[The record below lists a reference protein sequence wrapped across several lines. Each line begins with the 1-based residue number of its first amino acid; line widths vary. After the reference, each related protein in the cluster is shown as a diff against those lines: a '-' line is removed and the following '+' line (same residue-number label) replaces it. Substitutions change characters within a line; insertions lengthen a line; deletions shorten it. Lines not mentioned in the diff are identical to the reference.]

1 VILLSDH
8 VINNISFLV
17 SHSIFSLS
25 LIISSG
31 NIKTSGNIKIVSIK
45 HETELQLAT
54 DVLVIGGGPAAAW
67 AAWAAAAQGVS
78 VIAVDKGFLGTSGAA
93 AASGN
98 GIMAP
103 APEDWNTALWQRYR
117 AGQTLASLR
126 WIERVIEKTWLSLPM
141 VESWGYRFPK
151 ENGES
156 VRRSYYGPEY
166 MRVLRKTLLQ
176 VGVQILDQSPA
187 LELLLADDGSVAG
200 ARGVQRQQHRAYT
213 VRAGAVVLANG
224 GCAFLSKA
232 LGCNT
237 NTGDGL
243 LMAVEAGGELSSME
257 ASSHYAIS
265 TAFNATVTRGVPFGW
280 ATYTDEAGNDLGGY
294 INGRRDPSFL
304 PNALLKGPVY
314 AQLDRATP
322 EVKAVIEKSH
332 FIAFLP
338 YKKAGI
344 DPYTQRVPVT
354 MLLEGTVR
362 GTGGIRIVDEHCA
375 TKVPGLYAAGDA
387 ASREFLAGL
396 SSGGGGPNSAWA
408 ISTGQWAGEGAAAFA
423 KSLGVHAHERA
434 VRQAGQTGLRSLS
447 PTSTSFDSD
456 AIVRGVQAEIFP
468 LEKNYF
474 RSEQKLVDSL
484 AKLDALWQQVQGHP
498 KQDTVRDVEHSRR
511 AAALT
516 AVARWAYFSALHR
529 RETRSEHI
537 RVDYPE
543 TDPNQRY
550 YLATGGLDQLW
561 VRRDWLSEAIA
572 SPPQRSAGEGSGC
585 CFEQAQTELV
595 GAST

>member
-1 VILLSDH
+1 MVTAYKED
-8 VINNISFLV
+8 
-17 SHSIFSLS
+17 
-25 LIISSG
+25 
-31 NIKTSGNIKIVSIK
+31 
-45 HETELQLAT
+45 ELQLTT

-67 AAWAAAAQGVS
+67 AAWAAAAQGVK
-78 VIAVDKGFLGTSGAA
+78 VIIADKGFLGTSGAA

-103 APEDWNTALWQRYR
+103 SPENWDKVLWERYR
-117 AGQTLASLR
+117 AGKNLASLR
-126 WIERVIEKTWLSLPM
+126 WIERVIEKTWLSLPL

-156 VRRSYYGPEY
+156 VRQSYYGPEY
-166 MRVLRKTLLQ
+166 MRVMRKNLLR

-200 ARGVQRQQHRAYT
+200 ARGIQRQHHRAYT
-213 VRAGAVVLANG
+213 VRASAVVMANG

-237 NTGDGL
+237 NTGDGM

-257 ASSHYAIS
+257 ASNHYAIS

-280 ATYTDEAGNDLGGY
+280 ASYSDEAGNDLGGY
-294 INGRRDPSFL
+294 INGRRDPAFL
-304 PNALLKGPVY
+304 PNSLMKGSVY
-314 AQLDRATP
+314 ARLDKATP
-322 EVKAVIEKSH
+322 QVKAVIEKSH

-344 DPYTQRVPVT
+344 DPYTERVPVT
-354 MLLEGTVR
+354 LVLEGTVR
-362 GTGGIRIVDEHCA
+362 GTGGIRIIDETCA

-396 SSGGGGPNSAWA
+396 ASGGGGPNAAWA

-423 KSLGVHAHERA
+423 KSLGAHANERVA
-434 VRQAGQTGLRSLS
+434 HPTGQVGLRSS
-447 PTSTSFDSD
+447 SSETYDNE
-456 AIVRGVQAEIFP
+456 AIARGVQAQMFP
-468 LEKNYF
+468 LEKNYL
-474 RSEQKLVDSL
+474 RSEQGLLDSL
-484 AKLDALWQQVQGHP
+484 AKLETLWQQVKGKP
-498 KQDTVRDVEHSRR
+498 KQDTVRDVEFSRR
-511 AAALT
+511 SAALT

-529 RETRSEHI
+529 KESRSEHI

-550 YLATGGLDQLW
+550 YQATGGLDKLW
-561 VRRDWLSEAIA
+561 VRRDWITESIATPPVLST
-572 SPPQRSAGEGSGC
+572 
-585 CFEQAQTELV
+585 QTAPSV
-595 GAST
+595 SKS

>member
-1 VILLSDH
+1 MPNAQCPKQGATTNKEEKQLLTVDS
-8 VINNISFLV
+8 
-17 SHSIFSLS
+17 
-25 LIISSG
+25 
-31 NIKTSGNIKIVSIK
+31 
-45 HETELQLAT
+45 ETELQLTA

-67 AAWAAAAQGVS
+67 AASAAAAQGVK
-78 VIAVDKGFLGTSGAA
+78 VIIADKGYLGTSGAA

-103 APEDWNTALWQRYR
+103 SPDNWEKVVSERYR
-117 AGQTLASLR
+117 IGKNLANLR
-126 WIERVIEKTWLSLPM
+126 WIERVIEKTWLSLPL
-141 VESWGYRFPK
+141 VEDWGYRFPK

-156 VRRSYYGPEY
+156 VRQSYYGPEY
-166 MRVLRKTLLQ
+166 MRVLRKHLLR

-187 LELLLADDGSVAG
+187 LELLLAEDGSVAG
-200 ARGVQRQQHRAYT
+200 ARGVQRQNNRTYT

-224 GCAFLSKA
+224 GCAYLSKA

-257 ASSHYAIS
+257 ASNHYAIS

-280 ATYTDEAGNDLGGY
+280 ASYTDEAGNDLGGY
-294 INGRRDPSFL
+294 INGRRDPAFL

-314 AQLDRATP
+314 ARLDRATP

-332 FIAFLP
+332 FIAYLP

-344 DPYTQRVPVT
+344 DPYTERVPVT
-354 MLLEGTVR
+354 LVLEGTVR
-362 GTGGIRIVDEHCA
+362 GTGGIRIINDSCG

-396 SSGGGGPNSAWA
+396 ASGGGGPNAAWA

-423 KSLGVHAHERA
+423 KSLGAHAHERVVYPA
-434 VRQAGQTGLRSLS
+434 GQAGMRSQS
-447 PTSTSFDSD
+447 PTSETFDSN
-456 AIVRGVQAEIFP
+456 AIVRGVQAEVFP
-468 LEKNYF
+468 LEKNYL
-474 RSEQKLVDSL
+474 RSEQKLLDSL
-484 AKLDALWQQVQGHP
+484 AKLETLWQQVQENP
-498 KQDTVRDVEHSRR
+498 KQDTVRDIEFSRR

-516 AVARWAYFSALHR
+516 AVARWGYFSALHR
-529 RETRSEHI
+529 KESRSEHI
-537 RVDYPE
+537 RIDYPE

-550 YLATGGLDQLW
+550 YQATGGLNKLW
-561 VRRDWLSEAIA
+561 VRRDWITDETTTSPVLTTQTTA
-572 SPPQRSAGEGSGC
+572 SVS
-585 CFEQAQTELV
+585 
-595 GAST
+595 

>member
-1 VILLSDH
+1 MLAV
-8 VINNISFLV
+8 
-17 SHSIFSLS
+17 HSE
-25 LIISSG
+25 
-31 NIKTSGNIKIVSIK
+31 N
-45 HETELQLAT
+45 ELQLTA

-67 AAWAAAAQGVS
+67 AAWAAASQGVK
-78 VIAVDKGFLGTSGAA
+78 VIIVDKGFLGTSGAA

-103 APEDWNTALWQRYR
+103 SPENWDKVLSERYR
-117 AGQTLASLR
+117 VGKNLANSR
-126 WIERVIEKTWLSLPM
+126 WIERVIEKTWLSLPL

-151 ENGES
+151 EDGES
-156 VRRSYYGPEY
+156 VRQSYYGPEY
-166 MRVLRKTLLQ
+166 MRVLRKNLLR

-187 LELLLADDGSVAG
+187 LELLLAEDGSVAG
-200 ARGVQRQQHRAYT
+200 ARGVQRQHHRTYT

-257 ASSHYAIS
+257 ASNHYAIS

-280 ATYTDEAGNDLGGY
+280 ASYTDEAGNDLGGY
-294 INGRRDPSFL
+294 INGRRDPLFL

-314 AQLDRATP
+314 ARLDRATP

-338 YKKAGI
+338 YTKAGI
-344 DPYTQRVPVT
+344 DPYTERVPVT
-354 MLLEGTVR
+354 LVLEGTVR
-362 GTGGIRIVDEHCA
+362 GTGGIRIVNDNCA

-396 SSGGGGPNSAWA
+396 ASGGGGPNAAWA
-408 ISTGQWAGEGAAAFA
+408 ISTGQWAGVGAADFA
-423 KSLGVHAHERA
+423 KSLGAHANERVA
-434 VRQAGQTGLRSLS
+434 RPAGKVGLRSPTVGGTPSPLAGRSPSSPS
-447 PTSTSFDSD
+447 PTSETFDSE
-456 AIVRGVQAEIFP
+456 AIVHGVQAQMFP
-468 LEKNYF
+468 LEKNYL
-474 RSEQKLVDSL
+474 RSEQGLLDSL
-484 AKLDALWQQVQGHP
+484 AKLETLWQQVQENP
-498 KQDTVRDVEHSRR
+498 KQDTVRDVEFSRR

-529 RETRSEHI
+529 TETRSEHI

-550 YLATGGLDQLW
+550 YQATGGLDKLW
-561 VRRDWLSEAIA
+561 VRRDWITDAIA
-572 SPPQRSAGEGSGC
+572 TPPV
-585 CFEQAQTELV
+585 QTTQTTPSVSKL
-595 GAST
+595 

>member
-1 VILLSDH
+1 LPKFCNRNSQEKMV
-8 VINNISFLV
+8 FM
-17 SHSIFSLS
+17 
-25 LIISSG
+25 SSEDE
-31 NIKTSGNIKIVSIK
+31 V
-45 HETELQLAT
+45 QLTA

-67 AAWAAAAQGVS
+67 AAWAAADRGVKV
-78 VIAVDKGFLGTSGAA
+78 VIADKGFLGASGAA

-103 APEDWNTALWQRYR
+103 SPEDWDKVLWERYR
-117 AGQTLASLR
+117 LGKGLANLR
-126 WIERVIEKTWLSLPM
+126 WIERVIEKTWLSLPL
-141 VESWGYRFPK
+141 VEEWGYRFPK

-156 VRRSYYGPEY
+156 VRQSYYGPEY
-166 MRVLRKTLLQ
+166 MRVLRKNLLR
-176 VGVQILDQSPA
+176 VGVQILDQSPV

-200 ARGVQRQQHRAYT
+200 ARGVQRQHHRAYT
-213 VRAGAVVLANG
+213 VRAGAVVMANG
-224 GCAFLSKA
+224 GCAFLSNA

-237 NTGDGL
+237 NTGDGM

-257 ASSHYAIS
+257 ASNHYAIS

-280 ATYTDEAGNDLGGY
+280 ASYTDEAGNDLGGY

-314 AQLDRATP
+314 ARLDRATP

-344 DPYTQRVPVT
+344 DPYTERVPVT
-354 MLLEGTVR
+354 LLLEGTVR
-362 GTGGIRIVDEHCA
+362 GTGGIRIVNDSCG

-396 SSGGGGPNSAWA
+396 ASGGGGPNAAWA

-423 KSLGVHAHERA
+423 QSLGARASERV
-434 VRQAGQTGLRSLS
+434 VRPAGQAGLRSPS
-447 PTSTSFDSD
+447 PTSETFDSE
-456 AIVRGVQAEIFP
+456 AIVEGVQAEMFP

-474 RSEQKLVDSL
+474 RCEQTLLDSL
-484 AKLDALWQQVQGHP
+484 AKLEKLWQQVQGNP
-498 KQDTVRDVEHSRR
+498 KQDTARDVEFSRR
-511 AAALT
+511 AASLT

-529 RETRSEHI
+529 TETRSEHI

-550 YLATGGLDQLW
+550 YQATGGLDRLW
-561 VRRDWLSEAIA
+561 VRRDWIADAIA
-572 SPPQRSAGEGSGC
+572 TPPILTT
-585 CFEQAQTELV
+585 QTTPSV
-595 GAST
+595 SKF

>member
-1 VILLSDH
+1 MLTV
-8 VINNISFLV
+8 
-17 SHSIFSLS
+17 HSE
-25 LIISSG
+25 
-31 NIKTSGNIKIVSIK
+31 N
-45 HETELQLAT
+45 ELQLTA

-67 AAWAAAAQGVS
+67 AAWAAASQGVK
-78 VIAVDKGFLGTSGAA
+78 VIIVDKGFLGTSGAA

-103 APEDWNTALWQRYR
+103 SPENWEKVLSERYR
-117 AGQTLASLR
+117 AGKNLANSR
-126 WIERVIEKTWLSLPM
+126 WIERVIEKTWLSLPL

-151 ENGES
+151 EDRES
-156 VRRSYYGPEY
+156 VRQSYYGPEY
-166 MRVLRKTLLQ
+166 MRVLRKNLLR
-176 VGVQILDQSPA
+176 VGVQIFDQSPA

-200 ARGVQRQQHRAYT
+200 ARGVQRQNHRTYT

-257 ASSHYAIS
+257 ASNHYAIS

-280 ATYTDEAGNDLGGY
+280 ASYSDEAGNDLGGY

-314 AQLDRATP
+314 ARLDRATP

-338 YKKAGI
+338 YTKAGI
-344 DPYTQRVPVT
+344 DPYTERVPVT
-354 MLLEGTVR
+354 LVLEGTVR
-362 GTGGIRIVDEHCA
+362 GTGGIRIVNDNCA

-396 SSGGGGPNSAWA
+396 ASGGGGPNAAWA
-408 ISTGQWAGEGAAAFA
+408 ISTGQWAGVGAAHFA
-423 KSLGVHAHERA
+423 KRLGAHANERVA
-434 VRQAGQTGLRSLS
+434 RPAGQVGLRSATLGGTPS
-447 PTSTSFDSD
+447 PKTESSSSSSPISETFDSE
-456 AIVRGVQAEIFP
+456 AIVRGVQAQMFP
-468 LEKNYF
+468 LEKNYL
-474 RSEQKLVDSL
+474 RSEQGLLDSL
-484 AKLDALWQQVQGHP
+484 AKLETLWQQVQGNP
-498 KQDTVRDVEHSRR
+498 KQDTVRDVEFSRR

-529 RETRSEHI
+529 KETRSEHI
-537 RVDYPE
+537 RIDYPE

-550 YLATGGLDQLW
+550 YQATGGLDKLW
-561 VRRDWLSEAIA
+561 VRRDWITDAIA
-572 SPPQRSAGEGSGC
+572 TPPAKTT
-585 CFEQAQTELV
+585 QTTPSVSKL
-595 GAST
+595 

>member
-1 VILLSDH
+1 MLAV
-8 VINNISFLV
+8 
-17 SHSIFSLS
+17 HSE
-25 LIISSG
+25 
-31 NIKTSGNIKIVSIK
+31 N
-45 HETELQLAT
+45 ELQLTA

-67 AAWAAAAQGVS
+67 AAWAAASQGVK
-78 VIAVDKGFLGTSGAA
+78 VIIVDKGFLGTSGAA

-103 APEDWNTALWQRYR
+103 SPENWDKVLSERYR
-117 AGQTLASLR
+117 VGKNLANSR
-126 WIERVIEKTWLSLPM
+126 WIERVIEKTWLSLPL

-151 ENGES
+151 EDGES
-156 VRRSYYGPEY
+156 VRQSYYGPEY
-166 MRVLRKTLLQ
+166 MRVLRKNLLR

-187 LELLLADDGSVAG
+187 LELLLAEDGSVAG
-200 ARGVQRQQHRAYT
+200 ARGVQRQHHRTYT

-257 ASSHYAIS
+257 ASNHYAIS

-280 ATYTDEAGNDLGGY
+280 ASYTDEAGNDLGGY
-294 INGRRDPSFL
+294 INGRRDPLFL

-314 AQLDRATP
+314 ARLDRATP

-338 YKKAGI
+338 YTKAGI
-344 DPYTQRVPVT
+344 DPYTERVPVT
-354 MLLEGTVR
+354 LVLEGTVR
-362 GTGGIRIVDEHCA
+362 GTGGIRIVNDNCA

-396 SSGGGGPNSAWA
+396 ASGGGGPNAAWA
-408 ISTGQWAGEGAAAFA
+408 ISTGQWAGVGAADFA
-423 KSLGVHAHERA
+423 KSLGAHANER
-434 VRQAGQTGLRSLS
+434 VTHPAGQVGLRSPTVGGTPSPLAGRSPSSPS
-447 PTSTSFDSD
+447 PTSETFDSE
-456 AIVRGVQAEIFP
+456 AIVHGVQAQMFP
-468 LEKNYF
+468 LEKNYL
-474 RSEQKLVDSL
+474 RSEQGLLDSL
-484 AKLDALWQQVQGHP
+484 AKLETLWQQVQENP
-498 KQDTVRDVEHSRR
+498 KQDTVRDVEFSRR

-529 RETRSEHI
+529 TETRSEHI

-550 YLATGGLDQLW
+550 YQATGGLDKLW
-561 VRRDWLSEAIA
+561 VRRDWITDAIA
-572 SPPQRSAGEGSGC
+572 TPPI
-585 CFEQAQTELV
+585 QTTQTTPSVSKL
-595 GAST
+595 

>member
-1 VILLSDH
+1 MNSTPRFIFG
-8 VINNISFLV
+8 VINYEFPKEGATTNKEEKELLRVDS
-17 SHSIFSLS
+17 
-25 LIISSG
+25 
-31 NIKTSGNIKIVSIK
+31 
-45 HETELQLAT
+45 ETELQLTA

-67 AAWAAAAQGVS
+67 AASAAAAQGVK
-78 VIAVDKGFLGTSGAA
+78 VIIADKGFLGTSGAA

-103 APEDWNTALWQRYR
+103 SPEDWDKVVSERYR
-117 AGQTLASLR
+117 IGKNLANLR
-126 WIERVIEKTWLSLPM
+126 WIERVIEKTWLSLPLM
-141 VESWGYRFPK
+141 EDWGYRFPK
-151 ENGES
+151 ENGQS
-156 VRRSYYGPEY
+156 VRQSYYGPEY
-166 MRVLRKTLLQ
+166 MRVLRKHLLR

-187 LELLLADDGSVAG
+187 LELLLAEDGSVAG
-200 ARGVQRQQHRAYT
+200 ARGVQRQNHRTYT

-257 ASSHYAIS
+257 ASNHYAIS

-280 ATYTDEAGNDLGGY
+280 ASYTDEAGNDLGGY

-314 AQLDRATP
+314 ARLDRATP

-332 FIAFLP
+332 FIAYLP

-344 DPYTQRVPVT
+344 DPYTERVPVT
-354 MLLEGTVR
+354 LVLEGTVR
-362 GTGGIRIVDEHCA
+362 GTGGIRIINDNCG

-396 SSGGGGPNSAWA
+396 ASGGGGPNAAWA

-423 KSLGVHAHERA
+423 KSLGTHAHERV
-434 VRQAGQTGLRSLS
+434 VRPAGQAGMRSQ
-447 PTSTSFDSD
+447 STTTETFDSQ
-456 AIVRGVQAEIFP
+456 AIVRGVQAEVFP
-468 LEKNYF
+468 LEKNYL
-474 RSEQKLVDSL
+474 RSEQKLLDSL
-484 AKLDALWQQVQGHP
+484 AKLENLWQQIQGNP
-498 KQDTVRDVEHSRR
+498 KQDTVRDIEFSRR
-511 AAALT
+511 AAALV

-529 RETRSEHI
+529 TETRSEHI
-537 RVDYPE
+537 RIDYPE
-543 TDPNQRY
+543 TDPNQLY
-550 YLATGGLDQLW
+550 YQATGGLDKLW
-561 VRRDWLSEAIA
+561 VRRDWIKDATATPSVLTTQTIA
-572 SPPQRSAGEGSGC
+572 SVS
-585 CFEQAQTELV
+585 
-595 GAST
+595 

>member
-1 VILLSDH
+1 MNLTANKEEKELLTAYSQ
-8 VINNISFLV
+8 
-17 SHSIFSLS
+17 
-25 LIISSG
+25 
-31 NIKTSGNIKIVSIK
+31 
-45 HETELQLAT
+45 TELQLTA

-67 AAWAAAAQGVS
+67 AASAAAAQGVK
-78 VIAVDKGFLGTSGAA
+78 VIIVDKGFLGTSGAA

-103 APEDWNTALWQRYR
+103 SPENWDKVVSERYR
-117 AGQTLASLR
+117 IGNKLANLR
-126 WIERVIEKTWLSLPM
+126 WIERVIEKTWLSLPV
-141 VESWGYRFPK
+141 VEDWGYRFPK

-156 VRRSYYGPEY
+156 VRQSYYGPEY
-166 MRVLRKTLLQ
+166 MRVLRKHLLR

-200 ARGVQRQQHRAYT
+200 ARGLQRQNHRTYT

-257 ASSHYAIS
+257 ASNHYAIS

-280 ATYTDEAGNDLGGY
+280 ASYTDEAGNHLGGY

-314 AQLDRATP
+314 ARLDRATP

-344 DPYTQRVPVT
+344 DPYTERVPVT
-354 MLLEGTVR
+354 LVLEGTVR
-362 GTGGIRIVDEHCA
+362 GTGGIRIVNDSCG

-396 SSGGGGPNSAWA
+396 ASGGGGPNAAWA

-423 KSLGVHAHERA
+423 KSLGAHVHERV
-434 VRQAGQTGLRSLS
+434 VRPTGQAGLQTQSRASE
-447 PTSTSFDSD
+447 TFDSE
-456 AIVRGVQAEIFP
+456 AIVRDVQAEMFP
-468 LEKNYF
+468 LEKNYL
-474 RSEQKLVDSL
+474 RCEQRLLDSL
-484 AKLDALWQQVQGHP
+484 AKLETLWQQVQGNP
-498 KQDTVRDVEHSRR
+498 KQDTVRDVEFSRR
-511 AAALT
+511 AAALV

-529 RETRSEHI
+529 TETRSEHI
-537 RVDYPE
+537 RMDYPE
-543 TDPNQRY
+543 TDPNQLY
-550 YLATGGLDQLW
+550 YQATGGLERLW
-561 VRRDWLSEAIA
+561 VRRDWIKEAMSGDKSQSA
-572 SPPQRSAGEGSGC
+572 YATPPVLTT
-585 CFEQAQTELV
+585 QTTAPISKL
-595 GAST
+595 

>member
-1 VILLSDH
+1 MLTIYGE
-8 VINNISFLV
+8 N
-17 SHSIFSLS
+17 
-25 LIISSG
+25 
-31 NIKTSGNIKIVSIK
+31 
-45 HETELQLAT
+45 ELQLTT

-67 AAWAAAAQGVS
+67 AAWSAASQGVK
-78 VIAVDKGFLGTSGAA
+78 VIVVDKGFLGTSGAA

-103 APEDWNTALWQRYR
+103 SPENWDKVLWERYR
-117 AGQTLASLR
+117 IGKDLANLR
-126 WIERVIEKTWLSLPM
+126 WIERVIEKTWLSLPL
-141 VESWGYRFPK
+141 VEDWGYRFPK

-156 VRRSYYGPEY
+156 VRQSYYGPEY
-166 MRVLRKTLLQ
+166 MRVLRKKLLRT
-176 VGVQILDQSPA
+176 GVQILDQSPA

-200 ARGVQRQQHRAYT
+200 ARGVQRQNYRSYT

-257 ASSHYAIS
+257 ASNHYAIS

-280 ATYTDEAGNDLGGY
+280 ASYTDEAGNDLGGY

-304 PNALLKGPVY
+304 PSALLKGDVY
-314 AQLDRATP
+314 ARLDRATD

-344 DPYTQRVPVT
+344 DPYTERVPVT
-354 MLLEGTVR
+354 LILEGTVR
-362 GTGGIRIVDEHCA
+362 GTGGIRIVDDSCA

-396 SSGGGGPNSAWA
+396 ASGGGGPNAAWA
-408 ISTGQWAGEGAAAFA
+408 ISTGQWAGVGAATFA
-423 KSLGVHAHERA
+423 KSLGAHAHER
-434 VRQAGQTGLRSLS
+434 VVHPTGQIGMRSHS
-447 PTSTSFDSD
+447 STNETFDNE
-456 AIVRGVQAEIFP
+456 AIVRGVQAQMFP
-468 LEKNYF
+468 LEKNYL
-474 RSEQKLVDSL
+474 RSEQGLIDSL
-484 AKLDALWQQVQGHP
+484 AKLEMLWKQLQGTP
-498 KQDTVRDVEHSRR
+498 KQDTVRDVEFSRR
-511 AAALT
+511 AATLV

-537 RVDYPE
+537 RVDYPQ

-550 YLATGGLDQLW
+550 YQATGGLERLW
-561 VRRDWLSEAIA
+561 VRRDWITDETAT
-572 SPPQRSAGEGSGC
+572 PPV
-585 CFEQAQTELV
+585 QTTHTTV
-595 GAST
+595 GALQ

>member
-1 VILLSDH
+1 MLRV
-8 VINNISFLV
+8 
-17 SHSIFSLS
+17 HSE
-25 LIISSG
+25 
-31 NIKTSGNIKIVSIK
+31 N
-45 HETELQLAT
+45 ELQLNA

-67 AAWAAAAQGVS
+67 AAWAAASQGVK
-78 VIAVDKGFLGTSGAA
+78 VIIVDKGFLGTSGAA

-103 APEDWNTALWQRYR
+103 SPEDWDKVLSERYR
-117 AGQTLASLR
+117 AGKNLANSR
-126 WIERVIEKTWLSLPM
+126 WIERVIEKTWLSLPL

-151 ENGES
+151 EDGES
-156 VRRSYYGPEY
+156 VRESYYGPEY
-166 MRVLRKTLLQ
+166 MRVLRKNLLR

-200 ARGVQRQQHRAYT
+200 ARGVQRQHHRTYT

-257 ASSHYAIS
+257 ASNHYAIS

-280 ATYTDEAGNDLGGY
+280 ASYTDEAGNDLGGY

-314 AQLDRATP
+314 ARLDRATP
-322 EVKAVIEKSH
+322 EVKAVVEKSH

-338 YKKAGI
+338 YTKAGI
-344 DPYTQRVPVT
+344 DPYTERVPVT
-354 MLLEGTVR
+354 LVLEGTVR
-362 GTGGIRIVDEHCA
+362 GTGGIRIVNDNCA

-396 SSGGGGPNSAWA
+396 ASGGGGPNAAWA
-408 ISTGQWAGEGAAAFA
+408 ISTGQWAGVGAADFA
-423 KSLGVHAHERA
+423 KSLGAHANERVA
-434 VRQAGQTGLRSLS
+434 RPAGQVGLRSPTVGGTPSSPS
-447 PTSTSFDSD
+447 PTSETFDSE
-456 AIVRGVQAEIFP
+456 AIVRGVQAQMFP
-468 LEKNYF
+468 LEKNYL
-474 RSEQKLVDSL
+474 RSEQGLLDSL
-484 AKLDALWQQVQGHP
+484 AKLETLWQQVQGNP
-498 KQDTVRDVEHSRR
+498 KQDTVRDVEFSRR

-529 RETRSEHI
+529 KETRSEHI

-550 YLATGGLDQLW
+550 YQATAGLDKLW
-561 VRRDWLSEAIA
+561 VRRDWITDAMSGDKPQSVYAT
-572 SPPQRSAGEGSGC
+572 PPV
-585 CFEQAQTELV
+585 QTTQTTPSVSKL
-595 GAST
+595 

>member
-1 VILLSDH
+1 MLTV
-8 VINNISFLV
+8 
-17 SHSIFSLS
+17 HSE
-25 LIISSG
+25 
-31 NIKTSGNIKIVSIK
+31 N
-45 HETELQLAT
+45 ELKLTA

-67 AAWAAAAQGVS
+67 AAWAAASQGAK
-78 VIAVDKGFLGTSGAA
+78 VIIVDKGFLGTSGAA

-103 APEDWNTALWQRYR
+103 SPENWDKVLSERYR
-117 AGQTLASLR
+117 VGKNLANLR
-126 WIERVIEKTWLSLPM
+126 WIERVIEKTWLSLPL

-151 ENGES
+151 EDGES
-156 VRRSYYGPEY
+156 VRQSYYGPEY
-166 MRVLRKTLLQ
+166 MRVLRKNLLR

-200 ARGVQRQQHRAYT
+200 AKGVQRQHHRTYI

-257 ASSHYAIS
+257 ASNHYAIS

-280 ATYTDEAGNDLGGY
+280 ASYTDEAGNDLGGY
-294 INGRRDPSFL
+294 INGRRDASFL
-304 PNALLKGPVY
+304 PNALMKGSVY
-314 AQLDRATP
+314 ARLDKATP

-332 FIAFLP
+332 FISFLP
-338 YKKAGI
+338 YTKAGI
-344 DPYTQRVPVT
+344 DPYTERVPVT
-354 MLLEGTVR
+354 LVLEGTVR
-362 GTGGIRIVDEHCA
+362 GTGGIRIVNDQCA

-396 SSGGGGPNSAWA
+396 ASGGGGPNAAWA
-408 ISTGQWAGEGAAAFA
+408 ISTGQWAGVGAADFA
-423 KSLGVHAHERA
+423 KSLGAHANER
-434 VRQAGQTGLRSLS
+434 VTRPAGQVGLRSPLAGRSPSPSS
-447 PTSTSFDSD
+447 PTSEFDSE
-456 AIVRGVQAEIFP
+456 AIVHGVQAQMFP
-468 LEKNYF
+468 LEKNYL
-474 RSEQKLVDSL
+474 RSEQGLLDSL
-484 AKLDALWQQVQGHP
+484 AKLETLWQQVQGNP
-498 KQDTVRDVEHSRR
+498 KQDTVRDVEFSRR

-529 RETRSEHI
+529 TETRSEHI
-537 RVDYPE
+537 RMDYPE

-550 YLATGGLDQLW
+550 YQATGGLDKLW
-561 VRRDWLSEAIA
+561 VRRDWITDTMSGDKPQSVYAT
-572 SPPQRSAGEGSGC
+572 PPVITTQITPTVSK
-585 CFEQAQTELV
+585 L
-595 GAST
+595 

>member
-1 VILLSDH
+1 EERK
-8 VINNISFLV
+8 LV
-17 SHSIFSLS
+17 
-25 LIISSG
+25 
-31 NIKTSGNIKIVSIK
+31 TTYR
-45 HETELQLAT
+45 EDELQLTA

-67 AAWAAAAQGVS
+67 AAWAAAAQGVK
-78 VIAVDKGFLGTSGAA
+78 VIIADKGFLGTSGAA

-103 APEDWNTALWQRYR
+103 SPENWEKVLQERYR
-117 AGQTLASLR
+117 VGKNLANLR
-126 WIERVIEKTWLSLPM
+126 WIERVIEKTWLSLPL

-156 VRRSYYGPEY
+156 VRQSYYGPEY
-166 MRVLRKTLLQ
+166 MRVMRKNLLR

-200 ARGVQRQQHRAYT
+200 ARGIQRQHHRAYT
-213 VRAGAVVLANG
+213 VRASAVVMANG

-237 NTGDGL
+237 NTGDGM

-257 ASSHYAIS
+257 ASNHYAIS

-280 ATYTDEAGNDLGGY
+280 ASYSDEAGNDLGGY
-294 INGRRDPSFL
+294 LNGRRDPAFL
-304 PNALLKGPVY
+304 PNALMKAPVY
-314 AQLDRATP
+314 ARLDKATP

-344 DPYTQRVPVT
+344 DPYTERVPVT
-354 MLLEGTVR
+354 LVLEGTVR
-362 GTGGIRIVDEHCA
+362 GTGGIRIIDETCA

-396 SSGGGGPNSAWA
+396 ASGGGGPNAAWA

-423 KSLGVHAHERA
+423 KSLGAHANERVA
-434 VRQAGQTGLRSLS
+434 RPTGQVGLRSS
-447 PTSTSFDSD
+447 SSSSKTYDNE
-456 AIVRGVQAEIFP
+456 AIVRGVQAQMFP
-468 LEKNYF
+468 LEKNYL
-474 RSEQKLVDSL
+474 RSEQGLLDSL
-484 AKLDALWQQVQGHP
+484 AKLESLWQQVKEKP
-498 KQDTVRDVEHSRR
+498 KQDTVRDVEFSRR
-511 AAALT
+511 SAALT

-529 RETRSEHI
+529 KESRSEHI

-543 TDPNQRY
+543 TDPNQLY
-550 YLATGGLDQLW
+550 YQATGGLDKLW
-561 VRRDWLSEAIA
+561 VRRDWITETIA
-572 SPPQRSAGEGSGC
+572 TPPVLTT
-585 CFEQAQTELV
+585 QTAPSV
-595 GAST
+595 SKS

>member
-1 VILLSDH
+1 LATDYSKD
-8 VINNISFLV
+8 
-17 SHSIFSLS
+17 
-25 LIISSG
+25 
-31 NIKTSGNIKIVSIK
+31 
-45 HETELQLAT
+45 ELQLTA
-54 DVLVIGGGPAAAW
+54 DVLVVGGGPAAAW
-67 AAWAAAAQGVS
+67 AAYAAASQGVK
-78 VIAVDKGFLGTSGAA
+78 VIIADKGFLGTSGAA

-103 APEDWNTALWQRYR
+103 SPENWEKVVSERYR
-117 AGQTLASLR
+117 VAKDLANLR
-126 WIERVIEKTWLSLPM
+126 WIERVVEKTWLSLPL

-156 VRRSYYGPEY
+156 VRQSYYGPEY
-166 MRVLRKTLLQ
+166 MRVHRKNLLRM
-176 VGVQILDQSPA
+176 GVQILDQSPV
-187 LELLLADDGSVAG
+187 LELLLAEDGSVAG
-200 ARGVQRQQHRAYT
+200 ARGVQRQHQRSYS

-237 NTGDGL
+237 NTGDGM

-257 ASSHYAIS
+257 ASNHYAIS

-280 ATYTDEAGNDLGGY
+280 ASYTDEEGNDLGGY
-294 INGRRDPSFL
+294 VNGRRDPSFL

-314 AQLDRATP
+314 ARLDRATS

-332 FIAFLP
+332 FIAYLP
-338 YKKAGI
+338 FKKAGI
-344 DPYTQRVPVT
+344 DPYTERVPVT
-354 MLLEGTVR
+354 LVYEGTVR
-362 GTGGIRIVDEHCA
+362 GTGGIRIVNDSCG

-396 SSGGGGPNSAWA
+396 ASGGGGPNAAWA

-423 KSLGVHAHERA
+423 KSLGDYANERVA
-434 VRQAGQTGLRSLS
+434 RPAGQVGLRSES
-447 PTSTSFDSD
+447 STTATFDSE
-456 AIVRGVQAEIFP
+456 AIARGVQDEMFP
-468 LEKNYF
+468 LEKNHF
-474 RSEQKLVDSL
+474 RSEQGLLDSL
-484 AKLDALWQQVQGHP
+484 AKLEKLWEQVQGNP
-498 KQDTVRDVEHSRR
+498 KQDTVRDVEFSRR

-529 RETRSEHI
+529 TETRSEHI

-550 YLATGGLDQLW
+550 YQATGGLDKLW
-561 VRRDWLSEAIA
+561 VRRDWIKDETSTPTVLNN
-572 SPPQRSAGEGSGC
+572 
-585 CFEQAQTELV
+585 QTTYSV
-595 GAST
+595 SKS

>member
-1 VILLSDH
+1 MLTE
-8 VINNISFLV
+8 N
-17 SHSIFSLS
+17 
-25 LIISSG
+25 
-31 NIKTSGNIKIVSIK
+31 
-45 HETELQLAT
+45 ELQLTA

-67 AAWAAAAQGVS
+67 AAWAAASQGVK
-78 VIAVDKGFLGTSGAA
+78 VIIADKGFLGTSGAA

-103 APEDWNTALWQRYR
+103 SPENWDKVVSERYR
-117 AGQTLASLR
+117 AGKDLANLR
-126 WIERVIEKTWLSLPM
+126 WIERVIEKTWLSLPL
-141 VESWGYRFPK
+141 VEKWGYRFPK

-156 VRRSYYGPEY
+156 VRQSYYGPEY
-166 MRVLRKTLLQ
+166 MRVLRKNLLRS
-176 VGVQILDQSPA
+176 GVQILDQSPA

-200 ARGVQRQQHRAYT
+200 ATGVQRQHHRTYT

-224 GCAFLSKA
+224 GCAFLSKV

-257 ASSHYAIS
+257 ASNHYAIS

-280 ATYTDEAGNDLGGY
+280 ASYTDEAGNDLGGY
-294 INGRRDPSFL
+294 IDGRRDPAFL
-304 PNALLKGPVY
+304 PNALMKGSVY
-314 AQLDRATP
+314 ARLDKATP

-344 DPYTQRVPVT
+344 DPYTEQVPVT
-354 MLLEGTVR
+354 LLLEGTVR
-362 GTGGIRIVDEHCA
+362 GTGGIRIVNDSCA

-396 SSGGGGPNSAWA
+396 SSGGGGPNAAWA

-423 KSLGVHAHERA
+423 KSLGARANERVA
-434 VRQAGQTGLRSLS
+434 RAAGKVGLRSNS
-447 PTSTSFDSD
+447 PASETFDSE
-456 AIVRGVQAEIFP
+456 AIVRGVQSQMFP
-468 LEKNYF
+468 LEKNYL
-474 RSEQKLVDSL
+474 RSEQKLLDSL
-484 AKLDALWQQVQGHP
+484 AKLETLWQQVQGNP
-498 KQDTVRDVEHSRR
+498 KQDSVRDMEFSRR

-537 RVDYPE
+537 RIDYPQ
-543 TDPNQRY
+543 TDPSQRY
-550 YLATGGLDQLW
+550 YQATGGLDKLW
-561 VRRDWLSEAIA
+561 VRRDWITDA
-572 SPPQRSAGEGSGC
+572 SATAPV
-585 CFEQAQTELV
+585 QTTPTTLTV
-595 GAST
+595 SKL